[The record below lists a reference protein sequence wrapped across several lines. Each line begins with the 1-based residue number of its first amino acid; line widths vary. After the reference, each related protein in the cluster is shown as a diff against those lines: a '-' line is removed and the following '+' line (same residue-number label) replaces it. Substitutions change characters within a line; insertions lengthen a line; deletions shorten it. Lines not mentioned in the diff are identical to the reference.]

1 MKNVRHLSMPNG
13 YLTAKKALI
22 NNRIQII
29 YLHNQRT
36 ISAQSAHNQR
46 LSSFTILGVL
56 IKYRGK
62 KSQLIF

>member
-22 NNRIQII
+22 NNRIKII

-46 LSSFTILGVL
+46 TISLQFLVC
-56 IKYRGK
+56 
-62 KSQLIF
+62 